1 VGLKHFF
8 RTVELI
14 LILFVTTIAAVYAQS
29 SLSPNGPKPAPPAFQ
44 KMPPAKAGAPSI
56 PAGCALHKR
65 IGPYLTSDDAELA
78 ALSLTYPIVRTSS
91 VYSEGFPD
99 SYFNPLQYYFY
110 ADILTACN

>member
-1 VGLKHFF
+1 VGPKHFF
-8 RTVELI
+8 PTVELI

-56 PAGCALHKR
+56 PAVCALHKR